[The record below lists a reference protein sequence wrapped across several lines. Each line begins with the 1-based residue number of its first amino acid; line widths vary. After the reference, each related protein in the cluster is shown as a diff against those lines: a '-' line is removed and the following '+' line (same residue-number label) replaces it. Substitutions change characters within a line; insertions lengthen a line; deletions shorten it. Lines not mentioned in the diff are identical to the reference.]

1 MEQTM
6 KSEIKPFHSLG
17 SQGAR
22 VLLLTDPDRIPA
34 WQALLHTY
42 HMAIEKPSAA
52 PPVPSPGSSP
62 KILRKYKKTTQLL
75 SICRTL
81 KEAPNVT

>member
-1 MEQTM
+1 M

-42 HMAIEKPSAA
+42 HMAREAICSTPCPFPRLLPKNTEEVQEDHSAA
-52 PPVPSPGSSP
+52 EHLQNAKRP
-62 KILRKYKKTTQLL
+62 QM
-75 SICRTL
+75 
-81 KEAPNVT
+81 